1 MKTATVKFWSDK
13 GFGFLTPEDGGA
25 DVFAHIS
32 NVDEDLKELVRGM
45 RFSTSKRR
53 AHARVS
59 RRPGTSRFSMLAARK
74 LALSS
79 GWSSPRVTAPLR
91 VA

>member
-32 NVDEDLKELVRGM
+32 NIHEDPR
-45 RFSTSKRR
+45 
-53 AHARVS
+53 
-59 RRPGTSRFSMLAARK
+59 
-74 LALSS
+74 SS
-79 GWSSPRVTAPLR
+79 
-91 VA
+91 

>member
-13 GFGFLTPEDGGA
+13 DL
-25 DVFAHIS
+25 VFWRPRTAAQMSSHTS
-32 NVDEDLKELVRGM
+32 PTSTKDLEELVRGM
-45 RFSTSKRR
+45 RFLTSRR
-53 AHARVS
+53 KAHARVS